1 MTCKKRK
8 YHYANKAYPHINS
21 EFFFFFLK
29 QLSENMSSH
38 EIHAV
43 SLWPCRPQL
52 CLISYWCRLVLL
64 CHCYQMMAPNATVP
78 RTWLGN
84 KAVPFLL
91 QSLWSRPPGCVN
103 SLASAHW
110 KGRKGWGH
118 GCNQWEHLR
127 FSDEPVLHC
136 ARGRLRAQLVSLAQ
150 SQLNKRGTGT
160 MVRKKQQKVRL
171 QESTHG
177 GENWSH
183 F

>member
-1 MTCKKRK
+1 MTYKKRK
-8 YHYANKAYPHINS
+8 FHYANKAYPHIKS
-21 EFFFFFLK
+21 EFFFLK

-78 RTWLGN
+78 RIWLGN

-118 GCNQWEHLR
+118 SCNQWEHLR
-127 FSDEPVLHC
+127 FSDELVLHC
-136 ARGRLRAQLVSLAQ
+136 ARGRLRFEGTVS
-150 SQLNKRGTGT
+150 
-160 MVRKKQQKVRL
+160 
-171 QESTHG
+171 ESGSEPT
-177 GENWSH
+177 E
-183 F
+183 